1 MSVILGVVMMT
12 SRMNTESPHSGVH
25 SGSFPT

>member
-12 SRMNTESPHSGVH
+12 FRMNVESPHSCVH
-25 SGSFPT
+25 SGSFST